1 MHCTCTFSAV
11 RFANDL
17 VEASDGTVYF
27 SDTSTRF
34 DSDNW
39 FLDHLESRFTGR
51 LLKYD
56 PRAGETSVV
65 LDGLG
70 FANGVA
76 LSHDEAFL
84 VICESMR

>member
-1 MHCTCTFSAV
+1 M
-11 RFANDL
+11 

-65 LDGLG
+65 LDDLG